1 VGRSRGSARRAK
13 IPDVGD
19 DFKQLRRTFDAA
31 ADKYH
36 DARPEYPER
45 LFTTLMQ
52 VAELRPGDR
61 LSRSAARLW
70 QGQSPACAPGV
81 SHTCLEICSALA
93 AAAQIYLADFP
104 DVDVIEGRLRNMGA
118 AWRRALRPGVR
129 GDRVALD

>member
-70 QGQSPACAPGV
+70 QGHSPACAPGV
-81 SHTCLEICSALA
+81 SHHLPGDLFGVGCRRTDLSC
-93 AAAQIYLADFP
+93 
-104 DVDVIEGRLRNMGA
+104 RL
-118 AWRRALRPGVR
+118 P
-129 GDRVALD
+129 